1 MKKSLA
7 LFLTFGVIATSLSG
21 CGSSSNTNT
30 ASKSASTA
38 SSTAKTSSASKTESK
53 TSTAGSN
60 GEEVVLKVFDAHAYG
75 LDEYA
80 KMVKAFEASHPGVKI
95 DVQHSSNDYTAT
107 LQSRINSGDAPD
119 VFDAQAGTNA
129 RNYYDYAYDWTNDTD
144 ITSKFRPCLLYTSPS
159 PRD

>member
-21 CGSSSNTNT
+21 CGSNSNTNT

-38 SSTAKTSSASKTESK
+38 SSTAKTSSASKTKSK

-80 KMVKAFEASHPGVKI
+80 KMVKAFEASQ
-95 DVQHSSNDYTAT
+95 D
-107 LQSRINSGDAPD
+107 
-119 VFDAQAGTNA
+119 
-129 RNYYDYAYDWTNDTD
+129 
-144 ITSKFRPCLLYTSPS
+144 
-159 PRD
+159 